1 MSHNSPNS
9 RQKKS
14 SRKIRV
20 FTKILTT
27 ALKLWLRSQV
37 SQISQLEV
45 EIKANDAEILS
56 GCIPWVSIFANHAVY
71 QGMHLTQVQLIA
83 ENIRINIGSV
93 LKGQPLQLLEIV
105 PVFGELSIE
114 ESDLNASLSSTLLS
128 DALKDVIAEILPEY
142 SSNSKL
148 INWQKMIIEERKIL
162 LGGNLSK
169 QSSSNSIEIG
179 IGLSLLSSQKL
190 KLSPI
195 HVNNSGEIT
204 TLVNHREEID
214 LGDSVNIEY
223 LKLSR
228 GIIACKGRINVN
240 P

>member
-1 MSHNSPNS
+1 MSHSNP
-9 RQKKS
+9 QKKS
-14 SRKIRV
+14 SRKIRI
-20 FTKILTT
+20 FTKVLTT

-56 GCIPWVSIFANHAVY
+56 GCIPWVSIFANGAVY
-71 QGMHLTQVQLIA
+71 QGIHLTQVQLTA

-93 LKGQPLQLLEIV
+93 LKGKPLQLLETV
-105 PVFGELSIE
+105 PVFAELSIE

-148 INWQKMIIEERKIL
+148 ISWQKVIIEERKIL
-162 LGGNLSK
+162 LSGDISQGGT
-169 QSSSNSIEIG
+169 SSISNSIELN
-179 IGLSLLSSQKL
+179 IGLSLLSPQKL
-190 KLSPI
+190 KLSPVR
-195 HVNNSGEIT
+195 VNKSGGMT
-204 TLVNHREEID
+204 TIANHKEEID
-214 LGDSVNIEY
+214 LGENVNIEY
-223 LKLSR
+223 LKLNR